1 MGCPHI
7 QHTALAF
14 LSLSH
19 AILRTY
25 GQRDALPISLCP
37 LYSDRYMTASA
48 VIITSSHALSVRE
61 DPRVYLSAAVRHGT
75 PSPVINPPGSGRY
88 PLPLFFGK
96 SCFREDTPM
105 HKNSG
110 SCQPPRRHRLYRAI
124 GMRGREK
131 SQATVQ
137 QKTDAVRLNVRRPSK
152 KVFK

>member
-37 LYSDRYMTASA
+37 LYSDRYTTASA
-48 VIITSSHALSVRE
+48 VITTPSPALSVRE
-61 DPRVYLSAAVRHGT
+61 DPRVYLSAAVQDDT

-96 SCFREDTPM
+96 SCFREDTPSI
-105 HKNSG
+105 KKAGAVS
-110 SCQPPRRHRLYRAI
+110 PRGVMAYIALSACAKW
-124 GMRGREK
+124 E
-131 SQATVQ
+131 
-137 QKTDAVRLNVRRPSK
+137 
-152 KVFK
+152 